1 MFLKLNEKP
10 LMKNQYFHTVVKKL
24 SRYENNIIHC
34 DKVKSMIQQILDHEY
49 SDKKAYK
56 MIYYLKNRWYMLSIK
71 KDIFYIKDQESK
83 VTQQEIVD
91 KFYWTIVRNHCKE
104 YLRWPR
110 YIAGIKALELHISNF
125 DQPEELTIVNWEK
138 QSTEILMFNK
148 KIIFKKYASGNSELF
163 TKLNKF
169 SKKLTIGKYGFQV
182 SCLELAILES
192 LYSPNLLTENYVK
205 EILKK
210 LIKKY
215 SKVIDIA
222 VFWQILRLGKHHSSV
237 NRLYQIAQ
245 SVDPDFAALI
255 WDTIRKYSFQID
267 V

>member
-1 MFLKLNEKP
+1 
-10 LMKNQYFHTVVKKL
+10 MKNQYFHTVVKKL
-24 SRYENNIIHC
+24 SRYENNVIHC

-56 MIYYLKNRWYMLSIK
+56 MIYYLKNRWYMLSVK

-83 VTQQEIVD
+83 VTQQEIID
-91 KFYWTIVRNHCKE
+91 QFYWTIVRNHCKE
-104 YLRWPR
+104 YLRWPW

-148 KIIFKKYASGNSELF
+148 KIIFKKYASGNAELF
-163 TKLNKF
+163 SKLNKF
-169 SKKLTIGKYGFQV
+169 SKKLTIGKFSFQV

-215 SKVIDIA
+215 SKIIDVA
-222 VFWQILRLGKHHSSV
+222 LFGQILRLGKHHSSV

-245 SVDPDFAALI
+245 SVDPDFATLI
-255 WDTIRKYSFQID
+255 WDVIRKYSFQID